1 MSLTPA
7 LIKKTDSAIFQT
19 SLFLLSTMTVLGG
32 AIISPSLPDLEK
44 HFSYVPHIDLLSKL
58 ILTLPA
64 LFIMIMAPFVGIL
77 LDKYGRLK
85 FIFPAMAI
93 WSISGGIGYFL
104 NDIYSLLI
112 SRAVL
117 GISTS
122 FVMDGVSVL
131 LSDYFQ
137 GSRREKALSKQG
149 FFRSFGGAIMLI
161 IGGYLAH
168 LNWHF
173 PFLVYFLGLFI
184 LAFATLN
191 LFEVKYEHHTHK
203 HVSDKKSGFRFLT
216 FAPVYA
222 LTLINMVMYYTI
234 PTQLPFFIVDILHE
248 KPGRVGESMAMSAF
262 AMAFIALFYARLRR
276 IFGIY
281 ILYSISFFFMLTGF
295 LLISLI
301 HSYPV
306 LLLALVLS
314 GIGIGIMLVNNSSW
328 LFSLAEEKIKA
339 RAYGFLSSFLFMGQF
354 ISPFFSEPLVK
365 YLGLS
370 NMFLVTALIAL
381 VGMVIFIV
389 VAIKSKVLKERMQS

>member
-1 MSLTPA
+1 MSLSPA
-7 LIKKTDSAIFQT
+7 LMKKTDSGVFQT

-32 AIISPSLPDLEK
+32 AIISPSLPDLER
-44 HFSYVPHIDLLSKL
+44 HFAYVPHIDLLSKL

-85 FIFPAMAI
+85 FILPAMAI

-184 LAFATLN
+184 LAFAALN
-191 LFEVKYEHHTHK
+191 LFEVKREHHITH
-203 HVSDKKSGFRFLT
+203 HATDKKSGFRFLT
-216 FAPVYA
+216 FVPVYI
-222 LTLINMVMYYTI
+222 LTLVNMIMYYTI
-234 PTQLPFFIVDILHE
+234 PTQLPFFMVDILHE
-248 KPGRVGESMAMSAF
+248 KSARVGESLALSAF
-262 AMAFIALFYARLRR
+262 AMAFIALFYAKLRR
-276 IFGIY
+276 TFGIY
-281 ILYSISFFFMLTGF
+281 LLYAISFFFMLAGF

-354 ISPFFSEPLVK
+354 ISPFFSQPLVR

-370 NMFLVTALIAL
+370 NMFLVTAFIAF
-381 VGMVIFIV
+381 VGMIIFIV
-389 VAIKSKVLKERMQS
+389 VSVKSKILKNKAKT